1 MIQSA
6 TLKQLSII
14 LPNTNKA
21 LSQVLNDLGTKKT
34 ATLTQSKDLK
44 SIINT
49 LFKESAQNT
58 TQDKALLELVKNNPT
73 LKNLGSV
80 SQDVKELLKLIKTPQ
95 APDTKQLQQAT
106 VPNKN
111 EPSLQIQQNV
121 KQNTTQQK
129 HLPLVKILE
138 SFLTNVK
145 DIQQSDVK
153 TKIQNSGVFLESTL
167 KNAKLPLENLK
178 TTLTQ
183 LSKSLDTTQLPQLK
197 ELNTQIKNILS
208 SDLFKNTNTQDIKL
222 ITKLTQEIKKPMESI
237 QKILDSSFDKALSP
251 KDTVFTK
258 EFKIVFDKVQLLNK
272 PQELQNAT
280 QTKEQLSHDLKA
292 TLLKSHEEI
301 SKSNHPQK
309 QEVLKAIDKLT
320 LQIDYHQLVSH
331 LSNSSSLYIPYAWEQ
346 LEDGN
351 ITLKS
356 AKNKKFFC
364 DIELQLKD
372 YGELKLRLGMFEQNQ
387 LSINIDT
394 KNEEFRTLLKQ
405 NIGSLKEQLF
415 SVGIHPQNINFIEE
429 KTTPTDAYNAYGKNL
444 EMGFEVK
451 A

>member
-21 LSQVLNDLGTKKT
+21 LSQVLNDLGTKET
-34 ATLTQSKDLK
+34 TTLTQSKDLK

-49 LFKESAQNT
+49 LFKESSQNK

-73 LKNLGSV
+73 LKNLGNV
-80 SQDVKELLKLIKTPQ
+80 SKDIKELLNLIKTQ
-95 APDTKQLQQAT
+95 KSLQTKTDSKQAT
-106 VPNKN
+106 P
-111 EPSLQIQQNV
+111 Q
-121 KQNTTQQK
+121 KQTDLEKT
-129 HLPLVKILE
+129 LE
-138 SFLTNVK
+138 SVLSNVK

-153 TKIQNSGVFLESTL
+153 TKIQNSGIFLESTL
-167 KNAKLPLENLK
+167 KNTKPPLENLK
-178 TTLTQ
+178 NTLTQ
-183 LSKSLDTTQLPQLK
+183 LSKSLDNTQLPQLK
-197 ELNTQIKNILS
+197 ELNAQIKNILS
-208 SDLFKNTNTQDIKL
+208 SDFFKNTNTQDIKL
-222 ITKLTQEIKKPMESI
+222 LTDLTQEIKKPMQSI
-237 QKILDSSFDKALSP
+237 QKTLDSSFDKTLSP

-258 EFKIVFDKVQLLNK
+258 EFKAVFDKVQLLNK

-292 TLLKSHEEI
+292 TLLKSHEEVTN
-301 SKSNHPQK
+301 SNNPQK
-309 QEVLKAIDKLT
+309 QEILKAIDKLT

-331 LSNSSSLYIPYAWEQ
+331 LSNSSSLYIPYTWDQ
-346 LEDGN
+346 LEDGS

-372 YGELKLRLGMFEQNQ
+372 YGELKLRLGMFEKNQ

-394 KNEEFRTLLKQ
+394 KNEEFRALLKQ

-415 SVGIHPQNINFIEE
+415 SVGIYPQNIHFIEE
-429 KTTPTDAYNAYGKNL
+429 KTTPTDAYNEYGKNL
-444 EMGFEVK
+444 KMGFEVK

>member
-14 LPNTNKA
+14 VPNTNKA
-21 LSQVLNDLGTKKT
+21 LSQVLNDLGTKET

-49 LFKESAQNT
+49 LFKESSQNK

-73 LKNLGSV
+73 LKNLGNV
-80 SQDVKELLKLIKTPQ
+80 SKDIKELLKLIKTSSQEQNQTLKTQESPQ
-95 APDTKQLQQAT
+95 TKQSSS
-106 VPNKN
+106 PKN
-111 EPSLQIQQNV
+111 DSSQPIPQ
-121 KQNTTQQK
+121 KQT
-129 HLPLVKILE
+129 HLEKTLE
-138 SFLTNVK
+138 SVLSNVK
-145 DIQQSDVK
+145 DIQQSDIK

-167 KNAKLPLENLK
+167 KNTNPPLDNLK

-208 SDLFKNTNTQDIKL
+208 NDFFKNTNTQDIKL
-222 ITKLTQEIKKPMESI
+222 LTDLTQEIKKPMESI
-237 QKILDSSFDKALSP
+237 QKTLDSSFDKALSP

-258 EFKIVFDKVQLLNK
+258 EFKAVFDKVQLLNK

-280 QTKEQLSHDLKA
+280 QTKEQLSQDLKA

-301 SKSNHPQK
+301 SNSNNPQK
-309 QEVLKAIDKLT
+309 QEILKAIDKLT

-331 LSNSSSLYIPYAWEQ
+331 LSNSSSLYIPYAWDQ

-356 AKNKKFFC
+356 TKNKKFFC

-394 KNEEFRTLLKQ
+394 KNEEFRALLKK

-429 KTTPTDAYNAYGKNL
+429 KTTPTDIYNEYGKNL
-444 EMGFEVK
+444 DMGFEVK

>member
-21 LSQVLNDLGTKKT
+21 LSQVLDDLGTKET

-49 LFKESAQNT
+49 LFKESSQNT

-73 LKNLGSV
+73 LKNLGNV
-80 SQDVKELLKLIKTPQ
+80 SQDIKELLKLIKTPPQ
-95 APDTKQLQQAT
+95 EQKQ
-106 VPNKN
+106 
-111 EPSLQIQQNV
+111 
-121 KQNTTQQK
+121 TQLEK
-129 HLPLVKILE
+129 TLE
-138 SFLTNVK
+138 SVLSNVK

-167 KNAKLPLENLK
+167 KNTKLPLENLK

-183 LSKSLDTTQLPQLK
+183 LSKNLDTTQLPQLK
-197 ELNTQIKNILS
+197 ELNAQIKNILS
-208 SDLFKNTNTQDIKL
+208 SDFFKNANTQDSKL
-222 ITKLTQEIKKPMESI
+222 LTNLTQEIKKPMESI
-237 QKILDSSFDKALSP
+237 QKTLDSSFDKALSP

-258 EFKIVFDKVQLLNK
+258 EFKSVFDKLQLLNK

-280 QTKEQLSHDLKA
+280 QTKEQLSQDLKA
-292 TLLKSHEEI
+292 ILLKSHEEI
-301 SKSNHPQK
+301 SNSNHPQK
-309 QEVLKAIDKLT
+309 QEILKAIDKLT

-331 LSNSSSLYIPYAWEQ
+331 LSNASSLYIPYTWDQ

-394 KNEEFRTLLKQ
+394 KNEKFRALLKK
-405 NIGSLKEQLF
+405 NIASLKEQLF
-415 SVGIHPQNINFIEE
+415 SVGIHPQNINFIED
-429 KTTPTDAYNAYGKNL
+429 KNTPTDAYNEYGKNL

>member
-21 LSQVLNDLGTKKT
+21 LSQVLNDLGTKET
-34 ATLTQSKDLK
+34 ATLTQSKDLN

-49 LFKESAQNT
+49 LFKESSQNT
-58 TQDKALLELVKNNPT
+58 TQDKALLELLKNNPT
-73 LKNLGSV
+73 LKNLGNV
-80 SQDVKELLKLIKTPQ
+80 SKDIKELLKLIKTPSQ
-95 APDTKQLQQAT
+95 EQKQT
-106 VPNKN
+106 
-111 EPSLQIQQNV
+111 
-121 KQNTTQQK
+121 
-129 HLPLVKILE
+129 HLEKTLE
-138 SFLTNVK
+138 SVLSNVK

-153 TKIQNSGVFLESTL
+153 SKIQNSGVFLESTL
-167 KNAKLPLENLK
+167 KNTKPALENLK

-208 SDLFKNTNTQDIKL
+208 SDFFKNTNTQDIKL
-222 ITKLTQEIKKPMESI
+222 LTNLTQEIKKPMESI
-237 QKILDSSFDKALSP
+237 QKTLNSSFDKTLSP

-258 EFKIVFDKVQLLNK
+258 EFKVIFDKLQLLNK

-280 QTKEQLSHDLKA
+280 QTKEQLSQDLKA

-301 SKSNHPQK
+301 SNSNNPLK
-309 QEVLKAIDKLT
+309 QEILKAIDKLT

-331 LSNSSSLYIPYAWEQ
+331 LSNASSLYIPYAWDQ

-394 KNEEFRTLLKQ
+394 KNDDFRALLKK
-405 NIGSLKEQLF
+405 NIGLLKEQLF

-429 KTTPTDAYNAYGKNL
+429 KTAPTDIYNEYSKNL
-444 EMGFEVK
+444 DIGFEVK

>member
-21 LSQVLNDLGTKKT
+21 LSQVLDDLGTKET

-49 LFKESAQNT
+49 LFKESSQNT

-73 LKNLGSV
+73 LKNLGNV
-80 SQDVKELLKLIKTPQ
+80 SQDIKELLKLIKTPPQ
-95 APDTKQLQQAT
+95 EQKQ
-106 VPNKN
+106 
-111 EPSLQIQQNV
+111 
-121 KQNTTQQK
+121 TQLEK
-129 HLPLVKILE
+129 TLE
-138 SFLTNVK
+138 SVLSNVK

-167 KNAKLPLENLK
+167 KNTKLPLENLK

-197 ELNTQIKNILS
+197 ELNTQIKSILS
-208 SDLFKNTNTQDIKL
+208 SDFFKNANTQDSKL
-222 ITKLTQEIKKPMESI
+222 LTNLTQEIKKPMESI
-237 QKILDSSFDKALSP
+237 QKTLDSSFDKALSP

-258 EFKIVFDKVQLLNK
+258 EFKSVFDKVQLLNK

-280 QTKEQLSHDLKA
+280 QTKEQLSQDLKA
-292 TLLKSHEEI
+292 ILLKSHEEI
-301 SKSNHPQK
+301 SNSNHPQK
-309 QEVLKAIDKLT
+309 QEILKAIDKLT

-331 LSNSSSLYIPYAWEQ
+331 LSNASSLYIPYAWDQ

-394 KNEEFRTLLKQ
+394 KNEEFRALLKK
-405 NIGSLKEQLF
+405 NIASLKEQLF
-415 SVGIHPQNINFIEE
+415 SVGIHPQNINFIED
-429 KTTPTDAYNAYGKNL
+429 KNTPTDAYNEYGKNL

>member
-21 LSQVLNDLGTKKT
+21 LSQVLDDLGTKAT
-34 ATLTQSKDLK
+34 ATFTQSKDLK

-49 LFKESAQNT
+49 LFKESSQNT

-73 LKNLGSV
+73 LKNLGNV
-80 SQDVKELLKLIKTPQ
+80 SQDIKELLKLIKTPPQ
-95 APDTKQLQQAT
+95 EQKQ
-106 VPNKN
+106 
-111 EPSLQIQQNV
+111 
-121 KQNTTQQK
+121 TQLEK
-129 HLPLVKILE
+129 TLE
-138 SFLTNVK
+138 SILSNVK

-167 KNAKLPLENLK
+167 KNTKLPLENLK
-178 TTLTQ
+178 TTLTK
-183 LSKSLDTTQLPQLK
+183 LSKSLDTTQIPQLK
-197 ELNTQIKNILS
+197 ELNAQIKNILS
-208 SDLFKNTNTQDIKL
+208 SDFFKNTNTQDSKL
-222 ITKLTQEIKKPMESI
+222 LTNLTQEIKKPMESI

-258 EFKIVFDKVQLLNK
+258 EFKSVFDKVQLLNK

-292 TLLKSHEEI
+292 ILLKSHEEI
-301 SKSNHPQK
+301 SNSNHPQK
-309 QEVLKAIDKLT
+309 QEILKAIDKLT

-331 LSNSSSLYIPYAWEQ
+331 LSNASSLYIPYTWDQ

-394 KNEEFRTLLKQ
+394 KNEAFRTLLKK
-405 NIGSLKEQLF
+405 NIASLKEQLF
-415 SVGIHPQNINFIEE
+415 SVGIHPQNINFIED
-429 KTTPTDAYNAYGKNL
+429 KNTPTDAYNEYGKNL

>member
-21 LSQVLNDLGTKKT
+21 LSQVLNDLGTKET
-34 ATLTQSKDLK
+34 ATLTQAKDLK

-49 LFKESAQNT
+49 LFKESSQNK

-95 APDTKQLQQAT
+95 APDTKQLQQTT

-111 EPSLQIQQNV
+111 EPSVQ
-121 KQNTTQQK
+121 KQS
-129 HLPLVKILE
+129 PLVKTLE
-138 SFLTNVK
+138 NFLSNIK

-153 TKIQNSGVFLESTL
+153 SKIQNSGVFLESTL
-167 KNAKLPLENLK
+167 KNTKPALENLK
-178 TTLTQ
+178 NTLTQ
-183 LSKSLDTTQLPQLK
+183 LSKNLDSTQLPQLK

-222 ITKLTQEIKKPMESI
+222 LTNLTQEIKKPMQSI
-237 QKILDSSFDKALSP
+237 QKTLDSSFDKALSP
-251 KDTVFTK
+251 KDTLFTK
-258 EFKIVFDKVQLLNK
+258 EFKAVFDKVQLLNK

-292 TLLKSHEEI
+292 TLLKSHEEVTN
-301 SKSNHPQK
+301 SNNPQK
-309 QEVLKAIDKLT
+309 QEILKAIDKLT
-320 LQIDYHQLVSH
+320 LQIDYYQLVSH
-331 LSNSSSLYIPYAWEQ
+331 LSNSSSLYIPYAWDQ

-394 KNEEFRTLLKQ
+394 KNEKFRALLKQ

-415 SVGIHPQNINFIEE
+415 SVGIHPQNIHFIEE
-429 KTTPTDAYNAYGKNL
+429 KTTPTDAYNEYGKNL

>member
-21 LSQVLNDLGTKKT
+21 LSQVLNDLGTKET

-49 LFKESAQNT
+49 LFKESSQNT

-73 LKNLGSV
+73 LNNLGNV
-80 SQDVKELLKLIKTPQ
+80 SKDIKELLKLIKTPSQ
-95 APDTKQLQQAT
+95 EQKQ
-106 VPNKN
+106 
-111 EPSLQIQQNV
+111 
-121 KQNTTQQK
+121 TQT
-129 HLPLVKILE
+129 HLEKTLE
-138 SFLTNVK
+138 STLSNVK

-153 TKIQNSGVFLESTL
+153 SKIQNSGVFLESTL
-167 KNAKLPLENLK
+167 KNTKPALENLK

-208 SDLFKNTNTQDIKL
+208 SDFFKNTNTQDIKL
-222 ITKLTQEIKKPMESI
+222 LTNLTQEIKKPMECI
-237 QKILDSSFDKALSP
+237 QKTLDSSFEKMLSP

-258 EFKIVFDKVQLLNK
+258 EFKTVFDKVQLLNK

-280 QTKEQLSHDLKA
+280 QTKEQLSQDLKA

-301 SKSNHPQK
+301 SNSNNPQK
-309 QEVLKAIDKLT
+309 QEILKAIDKLI

-331 LSNSSSLYIPYAWEQ
+331 LSNASSLYIPYAWDQ

-356 AKNKKFFC
+356 ARNKKFFC

-394 KNEEFRTLLKQ
+394 KNEEFRTLLKN

-429 KTTPTDAYNAYGKNL
+429 KTTPTDIYNEYGKNL
-444 EMGFEVK
+444 DMGFEVK